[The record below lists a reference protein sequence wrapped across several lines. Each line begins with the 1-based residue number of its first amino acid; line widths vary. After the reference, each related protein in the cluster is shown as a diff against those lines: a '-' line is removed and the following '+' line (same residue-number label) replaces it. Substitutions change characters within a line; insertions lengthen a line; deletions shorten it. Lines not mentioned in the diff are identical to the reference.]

1 MLIRCKG
8 YNSGVQEYLEEGAKA
23 GREFTRDELDE
34 RVILIGD
41 LDLTRMVYESIPDK
55 GQDRYLSYTLAFRE
69 DNVSYDTLLDVTTE
83 FKQFLMH
90 AYKSDEFNF
99 YAEAHVPKIKLVKD
113 NATGEMTERKPHIH
127 IIIPRKNMLSG
138 LEANPAGMHASNVK
152 YLEAFQEYINQKYN
166 LASPREHIRIDPKDA
181 ASVLSRYKGDDFYGK
196 NREFKQDLVKQV
208 IAGGI
213 ATREDFYALVAT
225 HGETRVRNEGKP
237 NEYIAVKLPD
247 DAKFTNLKDTIF
259 QDDFIVRRE
268 LKKPPLDKKII
279 QERLLEWP
287 QRAKEIKYVSKATP
301 SFRQLYKQSSA
312 TEKAQLLIERE
323 QAFYQAHGEP
333 YDSELHTIERK
344 GNHQRSA
351 DETGSKRSAEA
362 ASGLQDLPVSDVATH
377 RQTGSPGQSDS
388 AVLLPS
394 NALLHLGQPEPGGD
408 TGLRPSVRA
417 GRGGRSDP
425 TGRRSERRAGVSEA
439 AADTRKGTCRRGV
452 RARAG
457 DVIPPYARNPHSV
470 ATIADIE
477 ARGQRLFDP
486 LKRPADSEL
495 VITLATAV
503 DPGGGE
509 PSAPSR
515 VGAAPEATTSQRQR
529 KFRNNTSTAR
539 NIPPYALNPHRVA
552 TIFDVE
558 KYSQRLFAPLKRPV
572 DSELVMKLATLK
584 PVAVNRRASTVA
596 AYFNRQIEQ
605 NQLLPAQRKAVQR
618 VNKQFFE
625 LRRSISSDD
634 RLTKQD
640 KAQLVSV
647 LTFERM
653 KAHESIHFPLLNKE
667 ATYMGSAEIRGL
679 INNEPQEDNPEFSI
693 SGPGASEPAPVR
705 ERIVRLIKNM
715 ALQLDE
721 KTSKEREQELGT
733 KDIYTRKARFSQNV
747 HYLSKTTDKTLFVDT
762 GTSIAMRRT
771 GITEAGVGVALQ
783 LATQRFG
790 STLTVNGTAE
800 FKRLVVEAAAKGGI
814 DVHFTDKVMNA
825 QLAERRVALEIERD
839 GNKIEQSTP
848 APEQHTAAHAG
859 PTQFMRNGQLVD
871 VDPADVVAVSVL
883 AKQLDAEVA
892 QRSSGIESSNQEI
905 AHLEQ
910 EIASLPRDDEG
921 TVRGVLLNHGAAPY
935 QNDPKNKPSYFVELD
950 TGSGSRIVWGIG
962 LAQAMDKA
970 QVEVGKPIRM
980 QDLGAVPVTVHQTR
994 EDGSTESIQTHR
1006 RDWDARSAEGPT
1018 VDELASQLATARIT
1032 RDEHVSAKT
1041 EAEQSLARLTT
1052 AAASASRGVNAQ
1064 TEVDT
1069 RKPVDLDVGPGAVN
1083 GDHVDRQQ
1091 HGYGVSPGQVQPAVE
1106 ESSFIVEQHTNNLA
1120 RLGGVAI
1127 DLLMESPVVAR
1138 DFAGYHAAQIVAGN
1152 DTTQAGKALVVDLM
1166 QYENYREAFK
1176 ECAAK
1181 FYAETPVHFKEQ
1193 AAEGAKVA
1201 VDLIVTAEERYGLV
1215 EVAVTEVSDAVTQYK
1230 DELETR
1236 PPVRTLP
1243 PLIQTAIDRL
1253 IGLNVSDLSAEDYHE
1268 IDLLHDQVV
1277 ALKDLAGGAVRGGA
1291 EDPVEQVKGDAAAD
1305 RLAKRHLSAFADF
1318 EGGQGELEMAHV
1330 INEGMDSH
1338 PRYKATILEECPERY
1353 ESIFVAAGI
1362 ILDRSIAEKEDRK
1375 GFDQVLMDEPLV
1387 VEQSIEPVV
1396 IKPVS
1401 TIELEEDH
1409 GLEMN

>member
-1 MLIRCKG
+1 MLIRCQG
-8 YNSGVQEYLEEGAKA
+8 YNSGAQEYLEDGTKA

-34 RVILIGD
+34 RVILVGD

-90 AYKSDEFNF
+90 AYKDDEFNF

-113 NATGEMTERKPHIH
+113 KATGEMTERKPHIH

-138 LEANPAGMHASNVK
+138 REANPAGMHASNVK
-152 YLEAFQEYINQKYN
+152 YLEAFQEYINQKYD

-208 IAGGI
+208 IAGSI

-268 LKKPPLDKKII
+268 LKKPPLDKRII

-394 NALLHLGQPEPGGD
+394 NAHLHLGQSEPGGD

-425 TGRRSERRAGVSEA
+425 TGRRSGRRAGVSEA
-439 AADTRKGTCRRGV
+439 AADTREGTGRRGV

-486 LKRPADSEL
+486 LKRPVDSEL

-509 PSAPSR
+509 PSAPSE
-515 VGAAPEATTSQRQR
+515 VGPAPEATTPQRQR
-529 KFRNNTSTAR
+529 KSRNNTSTAR

-552 TIFDVE
+552 TISDVE
-558 KYSQRLFAPLKRPV
+558 TYSQRLFAPMKRPV

-584 PVAVNRRASTVA
+584 PVAVNRSASTVA
-596 AYFNRQIEQ
+596 AYFKRQIEQ

-640 KAQLVSV
+640 KAQLVSI

-653 KAHESIHFPLLNKE
+653 KAHESIHSPLLNKE

-693 SGPGASEPAPVR
+693 SGPGASEPTPVR

-721 KTSKEREQELGT
+721 KTSQEREQELGT

-790 STLTVNGTAE
+790 STLTVNGTVE
-800 FKRLVVEAAAKGGI
+800 FKRLVVEAAAKGGMDI
-814 DVHFTDKVMNA
+814 HFTDKDMNQA
-825 QLAERRVALEIERD
+825 LTMRRAELDIEREGQQIQSPD
-839 GNKIEQSTP
+839 VADQEPSGPESAEQQSDVPVEKTEP
-848 APEQHTAAHAG
+848 IA
-859 PTQFMRNGQLVD
+859 VD
-871 VDPADVVAVSVL
+871 KTIIVGEL
-883 AKQLDAEVA
+883 
-892 QRSSGIESSNQEI
+892 
-905 AHLEQ
+905 LE
-910 EIASLPRDDEG
+910 
-921 TVRGVLLNHGAAPY
+921 HGSAPY
-935 QNDPKNKPSYFVELD
+935 KHDEKNESSYFVALQTEAGPRTL
-950 TGSGSRIVWGIG
+950 WGIG
-962 LAQAMDKA
+962 LQEVMQGKDFAQGDTIKLKD
-970 QVEVGKPIRM
+970 EGK
-980 QDLGAVPVTVHQTR
+980 QPVTIQKWQ
-994 EDGSTESIQTHR
+994 EDGSVKETPGFRRVWSTELET
-1006 RDWDARSAEGPT
+1006 T
-1018 VDELASQLATARIT
+1018 
-1032 RDEHVSAKT
+1032 VSATQPNADSAAITATT
-1041 EAEQSLARLTT
+1041 EQP
-1052 AAASASRGVNAQ
+1052 VNAPQ
-1064 TEVDT
+1064 
-1069 RKPVDLDVGPGAVN
+1069 DVQEN
-1083 GDHVDRQQ
+1083 
-1091 HGYGVSPGQVQPAVE
+1091 
-1106 ESSFIVEQHTNNLA
+1106 SFIVEQHTSKIG
-1120 RLGGVAI
+1120 RLGGIAI
-1127 DLLMESPVVAR
+1127 DLLMETPVVAR
-1138 DFAGYHAAQIVAGN
+1138 DFADYHVAQIVAGN

-1166 QYENYREAFK
+1166 QYENYRVAFK

-1181 FYAETPVHFKEQ
+1181 FYVETPVHFKEQ
-1193 AAEGAKVA
+1193 AAEGMKVA
-1201 VDLIVTAEERYGLV
+1201 VDLIVTAEERYGVV
-1215 EVAVTEVSDAVTQYK
+1215 EVAVTEVD
-1230 DELETR
+1230 
-1236 PPVRTLP
+1236 
-1243 PLIQTAIDRL
+1243 
-1253 IGLNVSDLSAEDYHE
+1253 
-1268 IDLLHDQVV
+1268 
-1277 ALKDLAGGAVRGGA
+1277 
-1291 EDPVEQVKGDAAAD
+1291 
-1305 RLAKRHLSAFADF
+1305 
-1318 EGGQGELEMAHV
+1318 
-1330 INEGMDSH
+1330 
-1338 PRYKATILEECPERY
+1338 
-1353 ESIFVAAGI
+1353 
-1362 ILDRSIAEKEDRK
+1362 DRK
-1375 GFDQVLMDEPLV
+1375 GFDMTLIAEQDGEPGAA
-1387 VEQSIEPVV
+1387 
-1396 IKPVS
+1396 KPVP